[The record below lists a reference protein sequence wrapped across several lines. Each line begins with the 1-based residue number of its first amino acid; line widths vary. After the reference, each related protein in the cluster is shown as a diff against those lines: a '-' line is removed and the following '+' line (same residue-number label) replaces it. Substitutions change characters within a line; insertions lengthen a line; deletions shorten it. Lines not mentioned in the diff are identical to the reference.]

1 MSKDIRNMSTEEV
14 QAFMKSPEW
23 ASECAARKEQQA
35 QILAAWK
42 LRHVKKLNALSFVGK
57 AYRSRGRRSADK
69 VTAWAVNPP
78 ACTAEAAALGT
89 GFAFEFADMVAHSQ
103 DSKFCGLGYM
113 LGAVIVG
120 MADAMAKAGPDER
133 EQHMACIRGFA
144 GVLESCASSW
154 LACHS
159 DSANAEQHKTR
170 LAQLSEVQVHM
181 RVNNAASRTRQNKAF
196 THELITGVE
205 L

>member
-35 QILAAWK
+35 QILATWK
-42 LRHVKKLNALSFVGK
+42 SRHVKKLNALSFVGK

-103 DSKFCGLGYM
+103 DSKFCGMGYM

-133 EQHMACIRGFA
+133 
-144 GVLESCASSW
+144 
-154 LACHS
+154 
-159 DSANAEQHKTR
+159 EQHKTR

-205 L
+205 S

>member
-1 MSKDIRNMSTEEV
+1 MTTKNTRNMSDEEV
-14 QAFMKSPEW
+14 MAFVKSLEW
-23 ASECAARKEQQA
+23 AAQCAERKAQQA
-35 QILAAWK
+35 QILAQWK
-42 LRHVKKLNALSFVGK
+42 ARHVKRFNALSFVGPE
-57 AYRSRGRRSADK
+57 YRSRNRRSAKK

-78 ACTAEAAALGT
+78 ECTAEAAALGT

-103 DSKFCGLGYM
+103 DAKFCGTGYM

-133 EQHMACIRGFA
+133 ERHIACIRGFA
-144 GVLESCASSW
+144 GVLESCASAW

-159 DSANAEQHKTR
+159 DSENAEQYQTR

-181 RVNNAASRTRQNKAF
+181 RINNAASRTRQNKAF
-196 THELITGVE
+196 TRELIVGE
-205 L
+205 E